1 MDDWQKL
8 SEEIRFDTKKALKL
22 IAKGFGIKT
31 PPDASE
37 SPLVTSARRG
47 DLEVVVA
54 LLAKGADAHAT
65 RKGADT
71 ALVVALKGHHVEVA
85 KALCAEV

>member
-31 PPDASE
+31 PPDAYE
-37 SPLVTSARRG
+37 GPLVTAARRG
-47 DLEVVVA
+47 ELEVVEA
-54 LLAKGADAHAT
+54 LLAKGAD
-65 RKGADT
+65 T
-71 ALVVALKGHHVEVA
+71 ALLVALNARRPGRA
-85 KALCAEV
+85 FPS